1 MNCYYYNTP
10 QPFRSELDKERGGIS
25 IREKSFYQA
34 ADIVEVLGVSQAYAY
49 KLIRQLNEELQ
60 DKGFVTIRGRVSRK
74 YFEERIYGT
83 RSEEREVS

>member
-1 MNCYYYNTP
+1 MNCYYYNTSK
-10 QPFRSELDKERGGIS
+10 PFRNELNEGGGIS

-83 RSEEREVS
+83 RNEEREVS